1 MKLSKQIK
9 TLHIN
14 GEEWKYVIDRSGG
27 YLGREIRI
35 YDPNKRMHRVTSREF
50 VEDYLGESY
59 YDETRSIYQPSIVK
73 EYIEKSIL
81 I

>member
-1 MKLSKQIK
+1 MKRFKQIK

-14 GEEWKYVIDRSGG
+14 GNEWKYVIDRSGG
-27 YLGREIRI
+27 YWGSEIRI
-35 YDPNKRMHRVTSREF
+35 YDPNKKMYRVTSREF
-50 VEDYLGESY
+50 VEDYLGEAY
-59 YDETRSIYQPSIVK
+59 YDETRCIYQPSMVK